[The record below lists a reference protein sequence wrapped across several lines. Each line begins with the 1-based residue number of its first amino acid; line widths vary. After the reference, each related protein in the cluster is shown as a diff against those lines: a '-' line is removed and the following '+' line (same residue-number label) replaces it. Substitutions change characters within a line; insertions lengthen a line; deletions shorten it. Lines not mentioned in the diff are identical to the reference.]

1 MTTKNEHSKDKKA
14 KKDERRLLRKRLL
27 AQVMIELKPI
37 ALGSIAMVA
46 STLCNQGTFLSSQT
60 FFSIFPILIEMI

>member
-60 FFSIFPILIEMI
+60 FFFIFPILIEMI